1 MMRKATDDIWIGD
14 LADAWK
20 VLQKPKAQ
28 HIKSILSVCYTRL
41 PMKKG
46 IPRLIIP
53 IEDSGDFDLRMFDAA
68 IAFVDAAPK
77 PCLVHCDAG
86 VSRSTSFAAAYLWWK
101 WNVEHDWRKQLDT
114 PWEEVEEEM
123 KMSLIEFIELCKS
136 PMAYPSPGVM
146 NQLVEWAESH
156 GYQNRDELLGKPT
169 FDAYYQRAGVKAPQK
184 PRKEVSLFA
193 KIMERKLRARDSLHG
208 DRWKE
213 APRQYL
219 RERLLEE
226 LAEADESDGPE
237 EYADVANFAMFMAFR
252 DREPAHFCKKCG
264 NEWPLSL
271 GIRKDMG
278 CIKCGSDNIGT
289 RET

>member
-1 MMRKATDDIWIGD
+1 MRKATDDIWIGD
-14 LADAWK
+14 LTDAWK

-77 PCLVHCDAG
+77 PCLIHCDAG
-86 VSRSTSFAAAYLWWK
+86 VSRSTTFAAAYLWWK
-101 WNVEHDWRKQLDT
+101 AWTVADSCGPMHETCNPATLVDVIDKCR
-114 PWEEVEEEM
+114 
-123 KMSLIEFIELCKS
+123 S
-136 PMAYPSPGVM
+136 PIAYPSAGVF
-146 NQLVEWAESH
+146 NQLVDWAESH
-156 GYQNRDELLGKPT
+156 GFQHRDELMGKPA
-169 FDAYYQRAGVKAPQK
+169 FDAYYQRAGVKAPEK

-193 KIMERKLRARDSLHG
+193 KIMERKLRTRDSLHG

-213 APRQYL
+213 APRDYL
-219 RERLLEE
+219 RKRLLEE

-252 DREPAHFCKKCG
+252 NREPAHFCKKCG

-271 GIRKDMG
+271 GIREGLG
-278 CIKCGSDNIGT
+278 CIKCGGTDIGT
-289 RET
+289 RNGDN